1 MTETA
6 KLRLPLVQPSQ
17 AQKHVT
23 VNEALAR
30 LDSLTQVSVVSRN
43 VTVPPTDAL
52 DGACYLVPAG
62 ATAAWTG
69 HVNEIAIRS
78 NNGWVF
84 VPLIEGWRIW
94 VADEGQAL
102 DWVAGALVSGLV
114 ARSAAGTTTQFKIW
128 EYDQTL
134 VSGSV
139 VDGAE
144 EVPGTV
150 LVFGLTGRVLTALGG
165 SLSDWQL
172 GHGASAD
179 RYGSGLGLGAGSW
192 VRGLTGQPQTY
203 YGGFRPKFTANGGD
217 FGGGTVRIAI
227 HYMELG
233 LPSAS

>member
-6 KLRLPLVQPSQ
+6 KLGLPLVQPSQ

-30 LDSLTQVSVVSRN
+30 LDSLTQLSVASRS
-43 VTVPPTDAL
+43 VTVPPVDAL
-52 DGACYLVPAG
+52 DGVCYLVPAG
-62 ATAAWTG
+62 ANAAWVG
-69 HVNEIAIRS
+69 HVGEIAIRS

-84 VPLIEGWRIW
+84 VPMVDGWRVWI
-94 VADEGQAL
+94 ADEGQAL
-102 DWVAGALVSGLV
+102 DWIEGEFVEGLV
-114 ARSAAGTTTQFKIW
+114 ARSPTGTSTAFKIW

-134 VSGSV
+134 ATGSS

-150 LVFGLTGRVLTALGG
+150 LVFGLTGRVLDAIGG
-165 SLSDWQL
+165 TLTDWQL
-172 GHGASAD
+172 GHGSSLD
-179 RYGSGLGLGAGSW
+179 RYGSGLGLSAGSW

-203 YGGFRPKFTANGGD
+203 YSGFRPIFTANGGD
-217 FGGGTVRIAI
+217 FGGGTVRIAV

-233 LPSAS
+233 LPSAG

>member
-6 KLRLPLVQPSQ
+6 KLGLPLVQPSQ

-30 LDSLTQVSVVSRN
+30 LDSLTQLSVVSR
-43 VTVPPTDAL
+43 TVATPPADAV
-52 DGACYLVPAG
+52 DGLCYLVPSG

-69 HVNEIAIRS
+69 HANKIAIRS

-84 VPLIEGWRIW
+84 VPLVDGWRVW
-94 VADEGQAL
+94 VSDEGRAL
-102 DWVAGALVSGLV
+102 EWIGGAFVSGV
-114 ARSAAGTTTQFKIW
+114 IARTASGASTSLKIR

-134 VSGSV
+134 AGGAV
-139 VDGAE
+139 VDGTD
-144 EVPGTV
+144 EVPGTI
-150 LVFGLTGRVLTALGG
+150 LVFGITGRVLDAIGG
-165 SLSDWQL
+165 SLTDWQL

-179 RYGSGLGLGAGSW
+179 RYGSGLGLGVGSW
-192 VRGLTGQPQTY
+192 VRGLTGQPMTY
-203 YGGFRPKFTANGGD
+203 YNGFRPKFTANGGD

-233 LPSAS
+233 LPGAA

>member
-6 KLRLPLVQPSQ
+6 KLGLPLVQPSQ

-23 VNEALAR
+23 VNEAFTR
-30 LDSLTQVSVVSRN
+30 LDSLTQVSVLSRS
-43 VTVPPTDAL
+43 VTVPPADAAE
-52 DGACYLVPAG
+52 GVCYLVPTG
-62 ATAAWTG
+62 ASAAWNS
-69 HVNEIAIRS
+69 HVGEIAIRS

-84 VPLIEGWRIW
+84 VPMVEGWRIW

-102 DWVAGALVSGLV
+102 DWVAGEFVSGLI
-114 ARSAAGTTTQFKIW
+114 ARSASGAATQIKIW

-134 VSGSV
+134 ASGSV

-150 LVFGLTGRVLTALGG
+150 LVFGITGRVLTALSG

-172 GHGASAD
+172 GHGSSAD
-179 RYGSGLGLGAGSW
+179 RYGSGLGLGSGSW
-192 VRGLTGQPQTY
+192 LRGLTGQPQAY
-203 YGGFRPKFTANGGD
+203 YSGFRPKFTANGGD
-217 FGGGTVRIAI
+217 FAGGSVRVAI